1 MTPLERQSRACQ
13 HVWRLHLH
21 GPEAAER
28 TGRTSITRVPLLPV
42 SRFGAGRSPGSRRMT
57 KAVNIVHEVVTR
69 FA

>member
-13 HVWRLHLH
+13 HVWRLHLQ
-21 GPEAAER
+21 GPDAAER
-28 TGRTSITRVPLLPV
+28 TGWTAITRVPLLPV
-42 SRFGAGRSPGSRRMT
+42 SRLGAGRSPGSRRMT